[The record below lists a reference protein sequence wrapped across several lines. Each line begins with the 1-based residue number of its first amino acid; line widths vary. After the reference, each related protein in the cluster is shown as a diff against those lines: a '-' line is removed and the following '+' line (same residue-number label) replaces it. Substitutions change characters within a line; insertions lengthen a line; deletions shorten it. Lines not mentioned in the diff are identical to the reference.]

1 MARDSRGLP
10 LPDGSS
16 QTDATGASRASQ
28 ELKAGQRCGATLPV
42 GFSHTASSWLL
53 QRGVRTHQ
61 FAAVAFEE
69 NLSLRDLAPV
79 YPGAKVSHREIRF
92 ETGSGGEVF
101 IYPFGAVVFHDVD
114 AARRDAELRRLREAR
129 PGLTTQVVR
138 ESFTVREVPGAKV
151 DIVDGTLVVDEF
163 GPSRAAV
170 VALIVAQ
177 SAALEYYERIVADL
191 FSRTTELVE
200 PLERRGSVPMR
211 TRMLHRF
218 IGQAISTRAE
228 VFTVLA
234 LLDKP
239 DAIWDDP
246 ALDRIYDELRAEF
259 DLVDR
264 YTALEQ
270 RLRGSQ
276 EALELVLDVARD
288 RRMWL
293 LEFAIVMLIVLEL
306 LLALLRRL

>member
-1 MARDSRGLP
+1 MLPARFDAPQHSNLAHDASAALTVGLSRTA
-10 LPDGSS
+10 GS
-16 QTDATGASRASQ
+16 A
-28 ELKAGQRCGATLPV
+28 
-42 GFSHTASSWLL
+42 LL
-53 QRGVRTHQ
+53 QRGVRTHH

-69 NLSLRDLAPV
+69 NLSLRDVAV
-79 YPGAKVSHREIRF
+79 AYPGAKVGHREIHF
-92 ETGSGGEVF
+92 ETRDGGEVF
-101 IYPFGAVVFHDVD
+101 IYPFGAVVFHDV
-114 AARRDAELRRLREAR
+114 AGATRETELRRLREAR

-138 ESFTVREVPGAKV
+138 ESFTVREEPGQKV
-151 DIVDGTLVVDEF
+151 DIVEGTLVAGDVDLA
-163 GPSRAAV
+163 GR
-170 VALIVAQ
+170 VA
-177 SAALEYYERIVADL
+177 
-191 FSRTTELVE
+191 ELVE
-200 PLERRGSVPMR
+200 PLEKRGSVPLG

-270 RLRGSQ
+270 KLRGSQ

-306 LLALLRRL
+306 LLALARRL